1 MNLIKFRVRFLFWS
15 AVFCV
20 LFFGIRGYK
29 TYITLTA
36 QYELL
41 NQSAGVRN
49 AVLDIDSKNFNRELK
64 QQLQDYKKNIGEI
77 ARAENMS
84 DLIQA
89 YSNHDSHLVDLR
101 RGAVLISEKT
111 FYQKTLRL
119 IELLQKQLILNLIF
133 AALGPILAFSLVVV
147 FLKSSL
153 FKPLRQLTNRMMDFL
168 VDRYSFQFSQPVN
181 NEMGSLQRT
190 FNSLAERVINNMDEL
205 KSLDQAKS
213 EFLSIASHE
222 LRTPMTSI
230 KGSLSLLASG
240 IAGPIE
246 PAAKKLIE
254 IAETETD
261 RLIRLINDLL
271 DLAKIEAQKLP
282 LNLAW
287 VRWHDLASKTA
298 EGLSA
303 FAYNA
308 KVQLIFEASID
319 YELFIDPDRI
329 QQVLTNLISNAVKF
343 SPEGGKIYIRP
354 IESSNQFIEIQV
366 QDEGPGILAEDQEP
380 IFQKFRQAANAEN
393 PIVKGTGLGLAIAKA
408 LVEEHKGTIGVF
420 SKRGHGAMFYF
431 SLPEW
436 RKQANATLPLQS
448 SSSGQS
454 SGLPPQNGAKARAA

>member
-1 MNLIKFRVRFLFWS
+1 MNLIKFRVSFLFWG
-15 AVFCV
+15 ACFCV
-20 LFFGIRGYK
+20 LFFGLRAYK
-29 TYITLTA
+29 SYMTLA
-36 QYELL
+36 SQYELL
-41 NQSAGVRN
+41 NQSAGLRN
-49 AVLDIDSKNFNRELK
+49 AVLDVDAKNFNRELK
-64 QQLQDYKKNIGEI
+64 QQLQDYKKLMLEPQ
-77 ARAENMS
+77 RAENIS

-89 YSNHDSHLVDLR
+89 YSNHDAHLVDLR
-101 RGAVLISEKT
+101 RGAVLMSEKS
-111 FYQKTLRL
+111 FYQKTQNSIEFWQKRL
-119 IELLQKQLILNLIF
+119 IFNLIC
-133 AALGPILAFSLVVV
+133 ACLGPILAFTLLVV

-168 VDRYSFQFSQPVN
+168 VDRYSFQFSQPAN
-181 NEMGSLQRT
+181 NEIGALQRT

-246 PAAKKLIE
+246 PSAKKLIE

-261 RLIRLINDLL
+261 RLIRLINNLL
-271 DLAKIEAQKLP
+271 DLAKIEARRLP

-287 VRWHDLASKTA
+287 VSWRDIASKTA

-303 FAYNA
+303 FAYTA

-319 YELFIDPDRI
+319 YELYIDPDRI

-354 IESSNQFIEIQV
+354 IENQSQSIEIQI
-366 QDEGPGILAEDQEP
+366 QDEGPGIVAEDQEL

-408 LVEEHKGTIGVF
+408 LVEEHKGVIGVY

-436 RKQANATLPLQS
+436 RKNSHAQVPENS
-448 SSSGQS
+448 E
-454 SGLPPQNGAKARAA
+454 NIKIEGAKARAA

>member
-15 AVFCV
+15 AVICV
-20 LFFGIRGYK
+20 LFFGLRGYK
-29 TYITLTA
+29 SYTILAT

-41 NQSAGVRN
+41 NQSAGLRN
-49 AVLDIDSKNFNRELK
+49 AALDIDPKNFNRDLK
-64 QQLQDYKKNIGEI
+64 QQLQEYKKNITEVG
-77 ARAENMS
+77 RAENIS

-89 YSNHDSHLVDLR
+89 YSNHDAHLVDLR
-101 RGAVLISEKT
+101 RGAVMMSEKT
-111 FYQKTLRL
+111 FYQKTLLL
-119 IELLQKQLILNLIF
+119 IEYWQKRFILNLIL
-133 AALGPILAFSLVVV
+133 AAVGPILAFSLLVV

-246 PAAKKLIE
+246 PAARKLIE

-271 DLAKIEAQKLP
+271 DLAKIEARRLP

-287 VRWHDLASKTA
+287 VRWHELASKTA

-308 KVQLIFEASID
+308 KVQLIFEASVD
-319 YELFIDPDRI
+319 YELYIDRDRI

-354 IESSNQFIEIQV
+354 LESSNQYIEIQV
-366 QDEGPGILAEDQEP
+366 QDEGPGIVIEDQEL

-420 SKRGHGAMFYF
+420 SKRDHGAMFYF

-436 RKQANATLPLQS
+436 RKQPNAATAAQIPEQDPSLLS
-448 SSSGQS
+448 
-454 SGLPPQNGAKARAA
+454 NHGAKARAA